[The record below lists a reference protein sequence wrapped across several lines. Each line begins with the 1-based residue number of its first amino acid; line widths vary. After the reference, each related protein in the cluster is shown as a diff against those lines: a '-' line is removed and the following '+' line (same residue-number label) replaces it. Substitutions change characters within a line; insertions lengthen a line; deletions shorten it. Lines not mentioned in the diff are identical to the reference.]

1 LLGINP
7 EMHFKVPP
15 YTGWPVV
22 GVVVGE
28 VVGEVVV
35 GEVVG
40 EVVVGE
46 VVVGEVVVGEVVGE
60 VVVGSGSPQLPKNST
75 LVRIIIIGINR
86 SFFIF
91 PSLI

>member
-1 LLGINP
+1 MLGINP

-15 YTGWPVV
+15 YTGWPVA

-35 GEVVG
+35 GVA
-40 EVVVGE
+40 
-46 VVVGEVVVGEVVGE
+46 VGEVVGE
-60 VVVGSGSPQLPKNST
+60 VVVGSGSPQLPKNNT
-75 LVRIIIIGINR
+75 LIRIIIIGINR